1 MDLQS
6 FLCNTISGHLS
17 VTADV
22 TLTYC
27 TLKIYVL
34 GGHQGTGRPY
44 HADDGSFVSGSIPED
59 EASGAGQQ
67 VTGIPNIPRLTK
79 GQQFG
84 GPELNRLSCWRK
96 KKKKKRATPSYRSM
110 TV

>member
-1 MDLQS
+1 MDLQCV
-6 FLCNTISGHLS
+6 LCNCVKHCYVPLS

-22 TLTYC
+22 MLTHC

-34 GGHQGTGRPY
+34 GGRRGTGRPY

-59 EASGAGQQ
+59 EAIGGWTAGRRN
-67 VTGIPNIPRLTK
+67 PKHPAAHK

-84 GPELNRLSCWRK
+84 GPKLNGLSCWR
-96 KKKKKRATPSYRSM
+96 
-110 TV
+110 